1 MSLPTAIRALGEI
14 IIIIIRVIINHLFV
28 SLEGVVIV
36 STLNYVKAQSFCP
49 DSKL

>member
-1 MSLPTAIRALGEI
+1 MSLPTAIRALRE

-36 STLNYVKAQSFCP
+36 STLSYVKAQSFCP